1 MKGMNLEKEMAVHC
15 GKVTDSMETL
25 ETLCCEKAE
34 KLLATLDVPE
44 GGKVDGGFSGTYCR
58 RQVQPRQVRQSH
70 IRIGLFRVHFVIFGR
85 ILLIVLQRIPSPLFC
100 HSMKQTRWK
109 AFFMLPI
116 VRESPY
122 KISPYPGMSGRNLQ
136 EFVS

>member
-1 MKGMNLEKEMAVHC
+1 MKGMNSEKEMAVHC

-25 ETLCCEKAE
+25 ETLCCEEAE

-44 GGKVDGGFSGTYCR
+44 GGKGRSPILDGGFSGTYCR

-85 ILLIVLQRIPSPLFC
+85 ILLIVLQ
-100 HSMKQTRWK
+100 
-109 AFFMLPI
+109 
-116 VRESPY
+116 
-122 KISPYPGMSGRNLQ
+122 
-136 EFVS
+136 

>member
-44 GGKVDGGFSGTYCR
+44 GGKVEVPF
-58 RQVQPRQVRQSH
+58 
-70 IRIGLFRVHFVIFGR
+70 
-85 ILLIVLQRIPSPLFC
+85 
-100 HSMKQTRWK
+100 
-109 AFFMLPI
+109 
-116 VRESPY
+116 
-122 KISPYPGMSGRNLQ
+122 
-136 EFVS
+136 